1 MFDGLF
7 IIDRIDTEN
16 DLIKYKR
23 GVILGF
29 LFIILFFMGFIIA
42 FGLVEKEK
50 SDVALGLS
58 VTVIVLLVT
67 GLVYFIFIHKVRPK
81 DTVDEKFLGYLKDPK
96 RNVKINNLEFWSFV
110 LLFLLSLFGVI
121 SVGIVKYFDGNQDW
135 IDAISILTVSL
146 ASLLLVYIIFHMR
159 KGDKK
164 IDLSDAEKDL
174 LNKSK
179 NLSKKYH
186 IDRDTIDRLNT
197 EKNNQRD
204 QEKREQE
211 GGIFASEEQRRDI
224 EEGVRTGEYP
234 IVGKSLPGGY
244 VRAGPNTVG
253 VVSGRGPG
261 RKIDWVNR
269 GEDNFE
275 NIKEAIY
282 RLTDNKTDEPLY
294 PYED

>member
-7 IIDRIDTEN
+7 IIDRLDAQN
-16 DLIKYKR
+16 YLIKYKR
-23 GVILGF
+23 GVIMGF

-67 GLVYFIFIHKVRPK
+67 GLVYFIFIHKVSPK
-81 DTVDEKFLGYLKDPK
+81 DTVDEKFLDYLKDPK

-135 IDAISILTVSL
+135 IDAISIFTVSL
-146 ASLLLVYIIFHMR
+146 ASLLLVYIIVHMR

-164 IDLSDAEKDL
+164 IELSDTEKAALFDSRGEHYL
-174 LNKSK
+174 EGRPV
-179 NLSKKYH
+179 
-186 IDRDTIDRLNT
+186 DQDTINKKMI
-197 EKNNQRD
+197 ESEQKKRD
-204 QEKREQE
+204 YE
-211 GGIFASEEQRRDI
+211 GRIFASEEQKEGI
-224 EEGVRTGEYP
+224 QEGVRNGTQTIFGTA
-234 IVGKSLPGGY
+234 LPGGY